1 MSTLRVDDR
10 ELLAFAERVGAVGS
24 VAVEGSRTRWHVG
37 GPLAEGT
44 RLVRAP
50 VGIVEYRPEE
60 MTVQVRAGTA
70 VAELHAE
77 LAARG
82 QRSALPERGGTVGGA
97 VAVGEN
103 GLAVLGRGSVRT
115 SVLQVRYV
123 SAEGELVT
131 GGGPVVKN
139 VSGFNLPKLIVGSLG
154 TLGLVAEVV
163 LRTNPLPASGR
174 WLEAQGVDP
183 LAVRDAV
190 LRPSAVLWD
199 GTTTWVHLEG
209 HRGDVDAETRV
220 LERLAAF
227 EAVDGPPPLP
237 PHRWRLVPSEVVDF
251 ETRGAGE
258 FVGSIGV
265 GTVWAEQPQPPG
277 RADPA
282 GEAVS
287 QRMKQCFDPTNR
299 LNPGRR
305 PGWAR

>member
-1 MSTLRVDDR
+1 MSALRVDDR
-10 ELLAFAERVGAVGS
+10 ELLAFAEAVGADGP

-37 GPLAEGT
+37 GALADDTE
-44 RLVRAP
+44 LVRAP
-50 VGIVEYRPEE
+50 TGIVEYRPEE

-70 VAELHAE
+70 VADLHAQ

-103 GLAVLGRGSVRT
+103 AMAVLGRGSVRT

-123 SAEGELVT
+123 SAEGALVT

-163 LRTNPLPASGR
+163 LRTNPIPASSR
-174 WLEAQGVDP
+174 WLEAQGADP
-183 LAVRDAV
+183 LAVHDAV
-190 LRPSAVLWD
+190 LRPSAILWD

-220 LERLAAF
+220 LERMAAF
-227 EAVDGPPPLP
+227 EAVDGPPALP
-237 PHRWRLVPSEVVDF
+237 PHRWRLAPSEVVDF
-251 ETRGAGE
+251 ETQHAGH

-265 GTVWAEQPQPPG
+265 GTVWADQPQPP
-277 RADPA
+277 RPADPVV
-282 GEAVS
+282 ELLS
-287 QRMKQCFDPTNR
+287 RRMKQGFDPTNR
-299 LNPGRR
+299 LYPGRR
-305 PGWAR
+305 PGWAH